1 MSLTVLQM
9 NKITT
14 QKGGGGGGKNKLK
27 KLENSVLT
35 GFCKAK
41 EKNVH
46 KCCNP
51 VSKSVSQRG
60 MD

>member
-1 MSLTVLQM
+1 MSPRVLRM
-9 NKITT
+9 NKITA
-14 QKGGGGGGKNKLK
+14 QKGGGKKNKLK

-46 KCCNP
+46 KCCNL

-60 MD
+60 LD

>member
-14 QKGGGGGGKNKLK
+14 QKGGGKNKLK